1 MTEFVLALI
10 QAIFPWA
17 TLWVLAKYF
26 LMARRQDIQKQE
38 RLLSTVD
45 DLTAQIVAFKNP
57 WAAEM
62 FARTQSL
69 QQQRGAPPVKD
80 EGQLRTDLER
90 ELVGI
95 GEEDLA

>member
-1 MTEFVLALI
+1 MSEFVLALI
-10 QAIFPWA
+10 QAIFPWL

-26 LMARRQDIQKQE
+26 TMARKSDAERE
-38 RLLSTVD
+38 TRLLSTID
-45 DLTAQIVAFKNP
+45 DLTAQIVAYKNP

-69 QQQRGAPPVKD
+69 TKSRGAPPMHD
-80 EGQLRTDLER
+80 DEQLRRDLEGQV
-90 ELVGI
+90 VGI